1 MAYSSW
7 HLSISSVYLPAWI
20 GIALIFQSFVFKG
33 TNIGLLIGLYIVT
46 GLGLASWTQLV
57 VVWFKD
63 ASTLA
68 AIFSKFLSGPGSK
81 AIEAR
86 QAGS

>member
-1 MAYSSW
+1 LDRYRY
-7 HLSISSVYLPAWI
+7 HLP
-20 GIALIFQSFVFKG
+20 
-33 TNIGLLIGLYIVT
+33 GLLIGLYIVT

-68 AIFSKFLSGPGSK
+68 AIFSKFDPFSLQTSRTTS
-81 AIEAR
+81 
-86 QAGS
+86 